1 MLGFKYD
8 INQDPVVQSVVSLTS
23 TLVVKMLTVLVSTLS
38 NLQVFFAEKK
48 KMWVAFATAKATHIL
63 FSKNISV
70 YVIFNDQNFND
81 ALTNDI
87 FSFEQLGFFSVKR

>member
-1 MLGFKYD
+1 
-8 INQDPVVQSVVSLTS
+8 
-23 TLVVKMLTVLVSTLS
+23 
-38 NLQVFFAEKK
+38 
-48 KMWVAFATAKATHIL
+48 MWVAFATAKATHIL